1 MNWKIRFYSGL
12 NKGVETEL
20 ANGRFII
27 GSDPVQADLILVDA
41 GIEAVHLI
49 LEIEE
54 EGIRVIDWS
63 CEETPQ
69 QNGQAI
75 SQGEMLLPYNRQDAG
90 MLIWSYSTVKQQLP
104 ANPDELT
111 DNHIKLINNQQQHR
125 HKKRVIFIVIAIFSI
140 LFFSLYLLFLAGP
153 AEIDYIQEQ
162 HKLQNYLN
170 KEEYKYITMRIEQ
183 EKQLF
188 ILGGYVQ
195 NNQQRLL
202 IKRYLDNNNLNH
214 QLNIY
219 SIEEIKQSVKYILHT
234 MGYNHIEVNNSE
246 KIGWIDLF
254 GEVRFINNK
263 SWSNLAT
270 ILKRDVTGL
279 KGINNHVKINDD
291 HLKKLVELLEQ
302 YELINVLIYNE
313 KENNIIELY
322 GYLNEKQRQQFIELQ
337 QTFNIE
343 FKQRYK
349 LKLIK
354 ADNNIK
360 KKEIRLDIKG
370 ISLGRSPYLI
380 LRNNMKYSINATL
393 PTGETITAIED
404 NKIILKKNSQ
414 EIIITLKE

>member
-1 MNWKIRFYSGL
+1 
-12 NKGVETEL
+12 
-20 ANGRFII
+20 
-27 GSDPVQADLILVDA
+27 
-41 GIEAVHLI
+41 
-49 LEIEE
+49 
-54 EGIRVIDWS
+54 
-63 CEETPQ
+63 
-69 QNGQAI
+69 
-75 SQGEMLLPYNRQDAG
+75 
-90 MLIWSYSTVKQQLP
+90 
-104 ANPDELT
+104 
-111 DNHIKLINNQQQHR
+111 
-125 HKKRVIFIVIAIFSI
+125 
-140 LFFSLYLLFLAGP
+140 
-153 AEIDYIQEQ
+153 
-162 HKLQNYLN
+162 
-170 KEEYKYITMRIEQ
+170 MRIEQ
-183 EKQLF
+183 DKQLF
-188 ILGGYVQ
+188 IVVGYVQ

-246 KIGWIDLF
+246 KVGWIDLF
-254 GEVRFINNK
+254 GEVCFINNK

-270 ILKRDVTGL
+270 ILKRDVVGL

-354 ADNNIK
+354 ADNHIK

-380 LRNNMKYSINATL
+380 LRNNMKYPINSTL